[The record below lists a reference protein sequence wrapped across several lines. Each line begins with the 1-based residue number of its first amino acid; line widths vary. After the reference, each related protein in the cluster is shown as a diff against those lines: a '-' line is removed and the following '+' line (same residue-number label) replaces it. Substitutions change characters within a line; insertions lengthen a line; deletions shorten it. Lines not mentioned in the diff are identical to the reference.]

1 MAVSSLIIRLGAEV
15 AQATRGLRSVYSG
28 LNNIV
33 VKATSLKGINFA
45 GLIGLATAGAGITGL
60 GMKIQQ
66 LGAGLELTR
75 MSFQTMLGDAEKG
88 NAMLAKLN
96 EFANFTPFSNEEII
110 QSGKTLLAYGVPAG
124 NVEGLLKRLGDASAG
139 SGKKIAELAPIFG
152 KVFAKGKAD
161 TEALNM
167 MTDASI
173 PIVAALG
180 EVYGK
185 DAAQIYKMAET
196 GQITA
201 GDIDKA
207 FTQMTSSGGIFANLM
222 EKQAKTSSGLWS
234 TITGQ
239 ISAAAMNIG
248 ESLQPLI
255 QEVLTVLQGWS
266 EELLKFSTDGRA
278 IEFFSTL
285 AITAINV
292 VSRIVKGY
300 VWVREYGAAVFRA
313 IGDIGKAVWYG
324 IQGSAI
330 LAFTGIV
337 KGVNALIE
345 YVPAAFRTA
354 GSVISAIWD
363 SIKWAAGSAFAWVV
377 NTVLNAVNG
386 IIRML
391 NKIPGVDLKMVDKPK
406 FLSQVEQFANEAG
419 ESAKRKFRDVANGKE
434 FKEAGKRTAERNA
447 KWDSTE
453 QKGLSLVQKSS
464 NSILN
469 AGGQFKIAG
478 ENIRKAGASIDAM
491 TEKAVSKVSD
501 WQAKAQSE
509 LAAKN
514 KKSDLGPE
522 SKITGSA
529 KTENGKKQE
538 KISTDSLTKIGLYGN
553 FGGSRV
559 PSIDLQRNKLL
570 ENILEKVGELKES
583 GGLLA

>member
-1 MAVSSLIIRLGAEV
+1 MAVSNLIIRLGAEV
-15 AQATRGLRSVYSG
+15 SQATRGLRSVYSG

-33 VKATSLKGINFA
+33 VKATSLKSVNFA
-45 GLIGLATAGAGITGL
+45 GLIGLATAGVGITGIA
-60 GMKIQQ
+60 MKVQQ
-66 LGAGLELTR
+66 LGAGLEMTR
-75 MSFQTMLGDAEKG
+75 MSFHTMLGDAAKG

-124 NVEGLLKRLGDASAG
+124 NIEGLLKRLGDASAG

-185 DAAQIYKMAET
+185 DAAQIYKMAEA
-196 GQITA
+196 GQISA
-201 GDIDKA
+201 GDVDKA
-207 FTQMTSSGGIFANLM
+207 FTKMTSSGGIFANLM
-222 EKQAKTSSGLWS
+222 EKQAKTSTGLWS

-248 ESLQPLI
+248 ETLQPLI

-266 EELLKFSTDGRA
+266 EELLRFSQDGRA
-278 IEFFSTL
+278 IEYFSAL
-285 AITAINV
+285 ALTAVNAA
-292 VSRIVKGY
+292 SKIVKGY
-300 VWVREYGAAVFRA
+300 VWIREYGGAVFRS
-313 IGDIGKAVWYG
+313 IGETGKAVWYG

-337 KGVNALIE
+337 KGVNSLIE

-354 GSVISAIWD
+354 GSVISGIWD
-363 SIKWAAGSAFAWVV
+363 GVKWAAGSAFAWVV

-386 IIRML
+386 IVKML
-391 NKIPGVDLKMVDKPK
+391 NRIPGVDLKMVDRPK

-434 FKEAGKRTAERNA
+434 FQEAEKRTAERNA
-447 KWDSTE
+447 RWSPTE
-453 QKGLSLVQKSS
+453 QKGLSLVEKSS
-464 NSILN
+464 NGILT
-469 AGGQFKIAG
+469 AAGQFGIAG
-478 ENIRKAGASIDAM
+478 ENIRKTGSAIDAM
-491 TEKAVSKVSD
+491 TEKAIAKVSG
-501 WQAKAQSE
+501 WQADAQE
-509 LAAKN
+509 KLAKKN
-514 KKSDLGPE
+514 RKGDVGNE
-522 SKITGSA
+522 QEITGSR
-529 KTENGKKQE
+529 KEETGRKVG

-553 FGGSRV
+553 FGGSQI

-570 ENILEKVGELKES
+570 ENILEKVGELKET